1 MRVHR
6 SLIWFAVLALVAA
19 ASPPAF
25 ARFERLIDA
34 NCSDESDCYYWRPK
48 LAAFPGWHLE
58 EEASKLLLGNALVPD
73 GSNYDGAKTVIYVSA
88 IEKSRVEGEANT
100 IADYIA
106 IDRDDI
112 IRNWPGTI
120 VANAPALKVG
130 TRRMLKTQTFAP
142 IAGAQ
147 NHWER
152 TAYDKQGR
160 FFVRFTLSADSQ
172 AGLAAGVRDFERLVA
187 AYKVKP

>member
-1 MRVHR
+1 MRMVR
-6 SLIWFAVLALVAA
+6 PLIWFVVLALVAA
-19 ASPPAF
+19 APPAF
-25 ARFERLIDA
+25 ARFERLVDP
-34 NCSDESDCYYWRPK
+34 NCSDESDCAYWRPV

-58 EEASKLLLGNALVPD
+58 DEAGRLLLGHALVPD
-73 GSNYDGAKTVIYVSA
+73 GSTYDNAKTVIYVRA
-88 IEKSRVEGEANT
+88 VEKTRVEGEANT

-120 VANAPALKVG
+120 VAAAPPLKSG
-130 TRRMLKTQTFAP
+130 FGRRLKTQTFTP

-147 NHWER
+147 NRYER

-172 AGLAAGVRDFERLVA
+172 AGLAASMQDFERLIA
-187 AYKVKP
+187 AYKIKP